1 MRIFYANRLG
11 LRYLSRTGVNK
22 SHSALAIRSAVL
34 YIHPCSQSLFILPTS
49 VITLRYPQV
58 LPVEAVIGIGVGAAV
73 LVIIGVIVAIVL
85 LCCCR

>member
-1 MRIFYANRLG
+1 MG

-34 YIHPCSQSLFILPTS
+34 YIHHCSRICLFILPTS
-49 VITLRYPQV
+49 VITLAYPQV

>member
-1 MRIFYANRLG
+1 M
-11 LRYLSRTGVNK
+11 NK
-22 SHSALAIRSAVL
+22 SHSALAIQLAVL

-49 VITLRYPQV
+49 VITFTYPQV